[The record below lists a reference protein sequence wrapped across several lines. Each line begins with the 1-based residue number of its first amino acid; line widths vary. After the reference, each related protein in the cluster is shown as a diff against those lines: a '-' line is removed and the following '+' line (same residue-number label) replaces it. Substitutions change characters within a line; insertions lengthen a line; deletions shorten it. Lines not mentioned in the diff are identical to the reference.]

1 MVSDSLKE
9 PLNYKSK
16 SIERHSI
23 VKGYYLG
30 QGRWTEYILNIV
42 FDDLSC
48 SKKIEMD
55 YPNISESSIGIV
67 LLGLKIF
74 KFFIVIQIIFTNI

>member
-1 MVSDSLKE
+1 MVSKSLKE

-55 YPNISESSIGIV
+55 YPIHGVSRNCNVLVSETGF
-67 LLGLKIF
+67 IF
-74 KFFIVIQIIFTNI
+74 IL